1 MSAAVGQRD
10 KGATGSTTPPE
21 IARKQDASAREP
33 AASAREKIPHPDAGA
48 LDLATIMRTLGDP
61 LRLDIV
67 RLLADDVARPCGDVS
82 DSLGLP
88 VSTCSYHLRLMR
100 EAGITRTR
108 AVGTQRLISLRRDD
122 LDARF
127 PGLVEVLTR

>member
-1 MSAAVGQRD
+1 MRGMPAAVGQRD
-10 KGATGSTTPPE
+10 KGVTGTTTP
-21 IARKQDASAREP
+21 
-33 AASAREKIPHPDAGA
+33 REKIPHPDAAA

-67 RLLADDVARPCGDVS
+67 RLLSDDVARPCGDVS